1 MSADILRRSGIVPI
15 AELDHRALA
24 VCWALWNGQIG
35 TPKQTDRIQRQL
47 SSADLLRMLG
57 QRNVRALDM
66 SGRRSRIVHEEPA
79 L

>member
-1 MSADILRRSGIVPI
+1 MSADTLKRSGIVPI

-47 SSADLLRMLG
+47 STSDLLRMLS

-66 SGRRSRIVHEEPA
+66 SGRRSKLVHEEPT